1 MTDSQE
7 APEGARRIAEVAAHL
22 FARDGFNGV
31 SMAALAREA
40 GVSKAAIF
48 HHFPSKEDLYFHVLK
63 QACGELK
70 AFLRDHV
77 ANHQDPKEA
86 FEDFARFHMENL
98 RRNPDVARL
107 VMRELLEGDQDRLRA
122 LVEEVFGEVFQHLVA
137 LLREA
142 QRAGRLAASHD
153 PALVAGSLLN
163 IQLFFAQTQAH
174 WHHLPEV
181 DFAGSPE
188 AFNEGLL
195 RLLEE
200 GLLPRPEAKN
210 QDPSDA

>member
-1 MTDSQE
+1 MTDSNE
-7 APEGARRIAEVAAHL
+7 TPDGAQRIAEVAAHL

-31 SMAALAREA
+31 SMATLAREA

-63 QACGELK
+63 QACGELQ
-70 AFLRDHV
+70 AFLREHV
-77 ANHQDPKEA
+77 ANHQDPRQA
-86 FEDFARFHMENL
+86 FRDFARFHMENL
-98 RRNPDVARL
+98 RRSPDVARL

-122 LVEEVFGEVFQHLVA
+122 LVEEVFGEVFQHLVT

-142 QRAGRLAASHD
+142 QNAGQLASGHD
-153 PALVAGSLLN
+153 PALVAGTLLN

-181 DFAGSPE
+181 EFAGSPE

-200 GLLPRPEAKN
+200 GLTPRTEIE
-210 QDPSDA
+210 DEPSPDE